1 MSKIQKTADNSKY
14 NRINQIYERLSNTTH
29 GLTITELANELD
41 VSTKTIQRDLYDVLV
56 EFGAVKEGRVWKID
70 PKKRSDNLSNNE
82 KVILGILDEMAKSG
96 GKIFYSK
103 AHSLLTQVSQ
113 QLEHPIFAN
122 INSETLDETNIEI
135 FDTIEKSIKNKQQIC
150 FEYENYSFKVK
161 PLKLAYFE
169 GFWYLLALDV
179 KKEDTFKKFHLK
191 TIKNI
196 TAINKS
202 FEIPPIVE
210 ERLKHANSIWFNL
223 NEPFSVRLFISKN
236 VRKYFER
243 KPLPSQMIMGEDS
256 DGSIEIEIKITHNM
270 EIKPLIYWYIPHI
283 KVLEPQ
289 WLVDIMK
296 KDIGTF
302 FKDIS

>member
-169 GFWYLLALDV
+169 GFWYLLSLDV

>member
-1 MSKIQKTADNSKY
+1 
-14 NRINQIYERLSNTTH
+14 
-29 GLTITELANELD
+29 
-41 VSTKTIQRDLYDVLV
+41 
-56 EFGAVKEGRVWKID
+56 
-70 PKKRSDNLSNNE
+70 
-82 KVILGILDEMAKSG
+82 MAKSG